1 MIFIRSLLVWLMFI
15 LAESLNGTVRNLW
28 LIPVLGDRVAQ
39 QISFV
44 TGSVLIITIATL
56 FIRWLNA
63 RYINQLLGIGLL
75 WLSLTLGF
83 EIALG
88 RFILGYSWER
98 IVADY
103 NLAQGGLMPIGL
115 VLVLLSPLIA
125 TQLRGWRWT
134 ADDRSSRHSQHI

>member
-28 LIPVLGDRVAQ
+28 LIPALGDRAAH

-44 TGSVLIITIATL
+44 TGSVLIITISTL

-63 RYINQLLGIGLL
+63 RYITQRLGIGLL

-98 IVADY
+98 IAADY

-115 VLVLLSPLIA
+115 LLLLLSPLIA
-125 TQLRGWRWT
+125 TQLRRWLWST
-134 ADDRSSRHSQHI
+134 DDRSSRHSQHI

>member
-28 LIPVLGDRVAQ
+28 LIPALGDRLAH

-56 FIRWLNA
+56 FIRWLKA
-63 RYINQLLGIGLL
+63 QRISQLLGIGLL
-75 WLSLTLGF
+75 WLVLTLGF
-83 EIALG
+83 DIGLG
-88 RFILGYSWER
+88 RLILGYSWDR
-98 IVADY
+98 IAADY

-115 VLVLLSPLIA
+115 VLVVFAPLIA
-125 TQLRGWRWT
+125 IQLHERL
-134 ADDRSSRHSQHI
+134 ASQHQNT